1 MTSSKYFVLISP
13 NGHFHDS
20 TLNWFSKSHENVVF
34 NIDGMGI
41 MNRNALIFAPFQDSI
56 TIS

>member
-1 MTSSKYFVLISP
+1 MVISMTPFLT
-13 NGHFHDS
+13 DS
-20 TLNWFSKSHENVVF
+20 LKSHENVVF
-34 NIDGMGI
+34 NTDGMGI